1 MYPISHLGSTRLG
14 FYLRVQ
20 FLYIALTN
28 QEMEETC
35 DNIMLFHFTFF
46 LFMYLHFIV
55 SYYVMVQ
62 VCSAAVESG

>member
-1 MYPISHLGSTRLG
+1 MGSTRLSL
-14 FYLRVQ
+14 YLRVQ
-20 FLYIALTN
+20 FLYITLAN
-28 QEMEETC
+28 QEIEETC
-35 DNIMLFHFTFF
+35 DNIMLFHFILFF